1 MHPILHEILF
11 TPMGWLLI
19 AGTIIMLGIG
29 IVLHLFIRNR
39 MREEDQQHRGGQP
52 TRS

>member
-19 AGTIIMLGIG
+19 AGTVIMLGIG
-29 IVLHLFIRNR
+29 IFLHLFIRNR
-39 MREEDQQHRGGQP
+39 MREEDQLNRGG
-52 TRS
+52 TTSR

>member
-19 AGTIIMLGIG
+19 AGTVIMFGIG
-29 IVLHLFIRNR
+29 IYLHLFIRNR
-39 MREEDQQHRGGQP
+39 MREEGQQR
-52 TRS
+52 RD